1 MAHEQQI
8 ITKIEKLL
16 VWYEGN
22 CDKATVLQLLKFND
36 QLSLLSVNLGSICA
50 KAKGSYL
57 RVYFERK
64 HTFSTKKLDWI
75 KNGSSATKAD
85 EQARLEIGLIK
96 ESEIQ
101 REEEADIL
109 NLMLRQVNK
118 VLSSVQQRISFE
130 KAEYERAMRA
140 PHDNT

>member
-1 MAHEQQI
+1 MAYEQQI
-8 ITKIEKLL
+8 INKIE
-16 VWYEGN
+16 
-22 CDKATVLQLLKFND
+22 QLLTWYDSNCTKAQIKQLLQFND
-36 QLSLLSVNLGSICA
+36 QLSLLSVNLASICA

-64 HTFSTKKLDWI
+64 YTFSTKKLDWI
-75 KNGSSATKAD
+75 KEGSSAAKAE
-85 EQARLEIGLIK
+85 EQARLEIGAIK

-101 REEEADIL
+101 REEEADGY

-130 KAEYERAMRA
+130 KAEYERAMRHS
-140 PHDNT
+140 HDNT